1 MMAEVRKLNYYLL
14 PGMGADHRLYDKME
28 LKNGDVHFL
37 DWIPS
42 QQSRNLADYAQLISQ
57 RITTSDNIIIGSSM
71 GGMVAVEISKIIQPL
86 STILI
91 SAPTGRHQFP
101 ASLKALRVLKF
112 HKIIGESMVMK
123 VSGLANL
130 FMGFH
135 NEEEKALFF
144 DMLKGN
150 GSSFLHF
157 SVGAVLEWSNIEEP
171 IGDYLQILGSEDRL
185 FKPSKMK
192 VPPVVLSGGGHFTA
206 YQKGPEISEI
216 INKYVQ
222 NKFLNR

>member
-1 MMAEVRKLNYYLL
+1 MAEVRKLNYYLL

-28 LKNGDVHFL
+28 LRNGDVHFL

-42 QQSRNLADYAQLISQ
+42 EQSKNLSDYARLISKK
-57 RITTSDNIIIGSSM
+57 ITTTNNIIIGSSM
-71 GGMVAVEISKIIQPL
+71 GGMVAVEISKIIKPL

-101 ASLKALRVLKF
+101 TSLKALRVLRF
-112 HKIIGESMVMK
+112 HRIIGESMVMK

-135 NEEEKALFF
+135 NQEEKALFF
-144 DMLKGN
+144 DMLKAN

-157 SVGAVLEWSNIEEP
+157 SVGAVLEWSNREEP
-171 IGDYLQILGSEDRL
+171 LGDYLQILGSEDRL
-185 FKPSKMK
+185 FKASKMK
-192 VPPVVLSGGGHFTA
+192 VAPVVLPGGGHFTA

-216 INKYVQ
+216 INNYVQ
-222 NKFLNR
+222 NKFLKW